1 MIDKDSDTAPTE
13 ALEMSEDE
21 SWSLRVEATELL
33 GRVIE
38 KAKARG
44 LLEQMLDDPDIA
56 VQTAAAEVLTRQG
69 GADGLLAVLKELGRR
84 AQDPDADY
92 IAYKLYWLEGMG
104 EYPVLETASTIEPA
118 EMTAE
123 ARAGLTDVRRLLGL
137 PDDEKGINA

>member
-44 LLEQMLDDPDIA
+44 RLEQMLDDPDIA

-69 GADGLLAVLKELGRR
+69 GADGLLA
-84 AQDPDADY
+84 
-92 IAYKLYWLEGMG
+92 
-104 EYPVLETASTIEPA
+104 
-118 EMTAE
+118 
-123 ARAGLTDVRRLLGL
+123 DVRRLLGL